1 MLLRL
6 PQRQQDIS
14 DIWGDSNTLSLSSS
28 SYNFIQPIQFNQ
40 LDHERRFKFIFKSLL
55 IAISVYVASCSVLL
69 NFLEPGA
76 LSKRG
81 PLVTSGHAAGEEVV
95 RFPNLLGKSGN
106 QTSQVSQSGNQT
118 REEEDGMATR
128 SFDLFSFVR
137 LFIFSLSC
145 TLTAISMVVAEVC
158 VRFKSHHASTAI
170 QPVSCSLLPFFTNHI
185 PFMTL
190 NLSIIIHMC

>member
-1 MLLRL
+1 M
-6 PQRQQDIS
+6 
-14 DIWGDSNTLSLSSS
+14 
-28 SYNFIQPIQFNQ
+28 
-40 LDHERRFKFIFKSLL
+40 

-81 PLVTSGHAAGEEVV
+81 PLVTSSNAVG
-95 RFPNLLGKSGN
+95 
-106 QTSQVSQSGNQT
+106 
-118 REEEDGMATR
+118 EEEDGMATR

-190 NLSIIIHMC
+190 NLSIIIGIVVNMTVLVLLTPCVHECSPPGIQFSVILAVILVTNKEARKHVMLRLKQKLDSLTAH